1 MYAGADHELLRC
13 RGCEMVFYKV
23 ESWHSEDWDA
33 RFNPAT
39 GEEEIYCPRAVS
51 VFPAPAPKSEK
62 PDWAWDL
69 WSKDTVLSQVID
81 ETYAAKSQQLK
92 ILTAVGLR
100 TAFDRAT
107 LLLGVDEALEFKQ
120 KIEQLTSDGRLGKI
134 EAEQIEVLVNAGN
147 AAAHRA
153 WSPRWNRYQPFWMS
167 WRNSCVGTSLRRPW
181 SRSEQRSLPDQ
192 SVKLSHP
199 RPPDTRRQNCT
210 RFPTMMTRR
219 IYA

>member
-33 RFNPAT
+33 RFNPET

-153 WSPRWNRYQPFWMS
+153 WSPTMEQVSALLDVLEKF
-167 WRNSCVGTSLRRPW
+167 LRRNFFEAAVVQIGAEIP
-181 SRSEQRSLPDQ
+181 
-192 SVKLSHP
+192 P
-199 RPPDTRRQNCT
+199 RPKRKAKSSPAT
-210 RFPTMMTRR
+210 
-219 IYA
+219 